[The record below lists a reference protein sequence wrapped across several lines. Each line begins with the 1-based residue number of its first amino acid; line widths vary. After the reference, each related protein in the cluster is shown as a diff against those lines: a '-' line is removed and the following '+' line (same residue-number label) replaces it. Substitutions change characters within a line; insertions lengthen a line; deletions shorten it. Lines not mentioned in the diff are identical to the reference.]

1 MILCGHKI
9 ERGEKKYIK
18 IHVNEE
24 YALDV
29 ILYCATKVLTF
40 VASVC
45 STITSEPLLLLTVGF
60 LFIGGVIGIFGRLL
74 SRG

>member
-1 MILCGHKI
+1 MAGLLSSL
-9 ERGEKKYIK
+9 GEG
-18 IHVNEE
+18 
-24 YALDV
+24 
-29 ILYCATKVLTF
+29 ATKVLTF

>member
-29 ILYCATKVLTF
+29 ILYLSLIHILLF
-40 VASVC
+40 VDM
-45 STITSEPLLLLTVGF
+45 
-60 LFIGGVIGIFGRLL
+60 
-74 SRG
+74 